1 MGWAGKSMTS
11 ISKPGNH
18 HDPGKTPTRHT
29 RYTRL
34 RQVCGGLFL
43 VAGLLASTGCT
54 SLVVGAGATAGV
66 AAMQE
71 RGFKNSV
78 NDNAITAN
86 LWRKYLEI
94 DKDMFVD
101 IDIEVVEGE
110 VLLAGRVPSD
120 AVEMKA
126 VETAWQTDGVK
137 RVINKLQVGQE
148 VGLIDTAS
156 DLLISTRIKT
166 ALMFD
171 SRVYAINY
179 NIETVDGTVYLMG
192 IAQNKDELD
201 RVISHVR
208 ATSYVKKVV
217 NFVRLKDDPTRKR
230 T

>member
-1 MGWAGKSMTS
+1 MTS

-18 HDPGKTPTRHT
+18 HDPGQKYNRHKFPA
-29 RYTRL
+29 RL
-34 RQVCGGLFL
+34 GACFL
-43 VAGLLASTGCT
+43 LGAALLANGGCT

-78 NDNAITAN
+78 NDNAINAN

-94 DKDMFVD
+94 DKQMFVD
-101 IDIEVVEGE
+101 IEIEVVEGE
-110 VLLAGRVPSD
+110 VLLAGYVPT
-120 AVEMKA
+120 AGVEMTA
-126 VETAWQTDGVK
+126 VKTAWQTDGVK
-137 RVINKLQVGQE
+137 RVINQLKVGKE
-148 VGLIDTAS
+148 VGLIDAAN

-217 NFVRLKDDPTRKR
+217 SFVRLKDDPTRKR

>member
-1 MGWAGKSMTS
+1 MIS

-18 HDPGKTPTRHT
+18 HDPGKIAPGHT
-29 RYTRL
+29 GL
-34 RQVCGGLFL
+34 RRICVGLL
-43 VAGLLASTGCT
+43 LAGSLLASTGCT

-126 VETAWQTDGVK
+126 VEVAWQTNGVK
-137 RVINKLQVGQE
+137 RVINKLQVGKE
-148 VGLIDTAS
+148 VGLMDTAS

-179 NIETVDGTVYLMG
+179 TIETVDGTVYLMG
-192 IAQNKDELD
+192 IAQNRDELD

-208 ATSYVKKVV
+208 ATSYVKRVV

>member
-1 MGWAGKSMTS
+1 MTS

-18 HDPGKTPTRHT
+18 HDPGKTHIRHK
-29 RYTRL
+29 RAL
-34 RQVCGGLFL
+34 RVCSGLFL
-43 VAGLLASTGCT
+43 ATILLATGGCT

-78 NDNAITAN
+78 SDNAINAN
-86 LWRKYLEI
+86 LWRKYLEV
-94 DKDMFVD
+94 DKNMFVD
-101 IDIEVVEGE
+101 IEIEVVEGE

-126 VETAWQTDGVK
+126 VEIAWQTDGVK
-137 RVINKLQVGQE
+137 RVINQLQVGKE
-148 VGLIDTAS
+148 IGLVDTAN

-192 IAQNKDELD
+192 IAQNRDELD

-208 ATSYVKKVV
+208 ATSYVKRVV

>member
-1 MGWAGKSMTS
+1 MIS

-18 HDPGKTPTRHT
+18 HDPGKRPIRHI
-29 RYTRL
+29 RL
-34 RQVCGGLFL
+34 RQIGGSLL
-43 VAGLLASTGCT
+43 LTVALLASTGCT
-54 SLVVGAGATAGV
+54 SLVVGAGASAGV

-126 VETAWQTDGVK
+126 VEIAWQTNGVK
-137 RVINKLQVGQE
+137 RVINKLQVGKE
-148 VGLIDTAS
+148 VGLIDTAN

-192 IAQNKDELD
+192 IAQNRDELD

-208 ATSYVKKVV
+208 ATSYVKRVV
-217 NFVRLKDDPTRKR
+217 NFVRLRDDPTRKR